1 MKIPGKKMAWLG
13 VGFLA
18 LLGAIW
24 IMGQH
29 DYSALADGKQ
39 PTFAWSN
46 MPFADGGSVK
56 YRGFGYSVT
65 RVHRLTGHLV
75 AGEADVP
82 GRARFYVGQTLDF
95 WIPLLG
101 RESTRI
107 VLETNR

>member
-1 MKIPGKKMAWLG
+1 MKIPSKKITWLV

-18 LLGAIW
+18 LLGAIL

-29 DYSALADGKQ
+29 DYSALAAGRQ
-39 PTFAWSN
+39 PTFAWSKV
-46 MPFADGGSVK
+46 PFADGGSVE
-56 YRGFGYSVT
+56 YRGLGYSVM

-75 AGEADVP
+75 AGEVDTP
-82 GRARFYVGQTLDF
+82 GMTRFYVGQTLDF
-95 WIPLLG
+95 WIPLFG

>member
-1 MKIPGKKMAWLG
+1 MKIPSKKITWLA

-39 PTFAWSN
+39 PTFTWSKV
-46 MPFADGGSVK
+46 PFGDGGSVE
-56 YRGFGYSVT
+56 YRGLGYSVT

-75 AGEADVP
+75 VGEADTP
-82 GRARFYVGQTLDF
+82 GMTRFYVGQTLVF
-95 WIPLLG
+95 WIPLPA